1 MDILIVHPIGIISGK
16 DEKSR
21 GSEVKDMG
29 ERRGEG
35 AGSSRYSVSLDILG
49 GPTTCAIQR
58 LKEKRKEMDEHRV
71 LILPGFLRLSE
82 GVQKVLCLIH
92 SKMQC
97 PPSLPFSVSTK
108 SECSL

>member
-1 MDILIVHPIGIISGK
+1 MNILIVHPTGIISGK
-16 DEKSR
+16 DEKAR

-29 ERRGEG
+29 GEKRVG
-35 AGSSRYSVSLDILG
+35 YSRCFVSLDIWG

-58 LKEKRKEMDEHRV
+58 LKEKRKEMDEHRD

-82 GVQKVLCLIH
+82 GVREVLCLIR

-97 PPSLPFSVSTK
+97 PPPLLFQGLQSQNAF
-108 SECSL
+108 CN